1 MQFSRL
7 FRPLAGAMAA
17 LCSGAL
23 LAQTA
28 GNFPNKPVTIVL
40 PFTSGASTDIETR
53 LYQPRLMEDLGVPVL
68 IDYKPGAGSSLGTIY
83 VAKSAP
89 DGYTILAIT
98 PGYSVYPAFFPLDKL
113 PYDPLKDL
121 TPISQVNKR
130 TAMLLVHPSL
140 GVKNYQEYIAYARAN
155 PEKINFGTSGGGGIF
170 HIAGAW
176 LHSATNTKATFIH
189 YKGAGPMNT
198 DLVAG
203 RVHAAPGLPFVVAP
217 FVKSGKVMAIASL
230 SAERSKFLPDLVPV
244 AEMGIPG
251 YDYSSWSGYLAPGR
265 TPEAIV
271 NRWHKAFQHVVK
283 APEVIKRME
292 ADSAEMVGSTPE
304 AFRRLLTTQVA
315 VWRKVVQ
322 ENNIKL
328 EE

>member
-1 MQFSRL
+1 MPLSRL
-7 FRPLAGAMAA
+7 LKPLAGAMAV

-28 GNFPNKPVTIVL
+28 GHFPNKPVTIVL

-53 LYQPRLMEDLGVPVL
+53 LYQARLMEDLGVPVL

-98 PGYSVYPAFFPLDKL
+98 PGYTVYPAFFPLDKL

-121 TPISQVNKR
+121 APISQVNKR
-130 TAMLLVHPSL
+130 SAMLLVHPSL
-140 GVKNYQEYIAYARAN
+140 GVKTYQEYVAYARAN

-203 RVHAAPGLPFVVAP
+203 RVHVAPGLPFVVAP
-217 FVKSGKVMAIASL
+217 FVKSGKILAIASL
-230 SAERSKFLPDLVPV
+230 SAERSKFMPDLVPV

-271 NRWHKAFQHVVK
+271 NRWNKAFQHVAK

-292 ADSAEMVGSTPE
+292 ADSAEMVGSSPE
-304 AFRRLLTTQVA
+304 AFRKLLTTQVA

>member
-1 MQFSRL
+1 MHFPKCCQ
-7 FRPLAGAMAA
+7 
-17 LCSGAL
+17 AL
-23 LAQTA
+23 LAALLIPASQVASGQA
-28 GNFPNKPVTIVL
+28 GNFPNKPVTIIL

-53 LYQPRLMEDLGVPVL
+53 LYQNRLIEDLGQPVL
-68 IDYKPGAGSSLGTIY
+68 IDYKPGAGSSLGTIH

-89 DGYTILAIT
+89 DGYTILAVT
-98 PGYSVYPAFFPLDKL
+98 PGFAVYPAFFPLDKL

-121 TPISQVNKR
+121 APITLINKR
-130 TAMLLVHPSL
+130 SAMLLVHPSL
-140 GVKNYQEYIAYARAN
+140 GVKNFQEYIAYARAN

-217 FVKSGKVMAIASL
+217 FVKSGKVLPIANL
-230 SAERSKFLPDLVPV
+230 TAERSKFMPDLVPV
-244 AEMGIPG
+244 AEMGVPG
-251 YDYSSWSGYLAPGR
+251 YDYSSWSGYLAPAK
-265 TPEAIV
+265 TPDAII
-271 NRWHKAFQHVVK
+271 NRWNRAFQHVAK

-292 ADSAEMVGSTPE
+292 ADSAEMVGSPPE
-304 AFRRLLTTQVA
+304 VFRRLLTTQVA